1 MNLIQ
6 IIGNVFV
13 VDRKIN
19 KEIFLNAFIITILT
33 ALLKFIFEKQ
43 PAFGNFTISEIITYP
58 LFIAT
63 ILLITDKSK
72 IIKKIFTENFKKRDI
87 IYLIP
92 LILIIIPFISI
103 RPTEFACFLIL
114 LFFISGF
121 QRIVIQK
128 TKALF
133 FAEISEFMDFIQV
146 YGYIRASFFGFTI
159 LWFSTIID
167 LNSEML
173 WIVFFFMILIIQIE
187 FLVNLYPYCKK
198 HTDIE
203 RTILILRKI
212 AENKNIKINKLV
224 PLINVSDNLIK
235 KQLKRLILANYISIK
250 NGHIKL
256 KDEYQKIYD
265 GTL

>member
-1 MNLIQ
+1 MMHF
-6 IIGNVFV
+6 IGNVFV

-19 KEIFLNAFIITILT
+19 KEIFLRALLVTFLT
-33 ALLKFIFEKQ
+33 ALLKFIFEK
-43 PAFGNFTISEIITYP
+43 PAVFGNFTISEIITYP

-63 ILLITDKSK
+63 ILLISDKFK
-72 IIKKIFTENFKKRDI
+72 IIKKFFMGNFKKLVI

-92 LILIIIPFISI
+92 LILIITPFILI
-103 RPTEFACFLIL
+103 RPIEFAYLLIL

-133 FAEISEFMDFIQV
+133 FAEIPEFMDFIQV

-167 LNSEML
+167 LNSELL
-173 WIVFFFMILIIQIE
+173 WIIFFFTILIIQIE
-187 FLVNLYPYCKK
+187 FLVNLYPYCRK
-198 HTDIE
+198 HKDIE
-203 RTILILRKI
+203 KTILILRKI
-212 AENKNIKINKLV
+212 AENKNIKINELV
-224 PLINVSDNLIK
+224 SLSNVSDNLTK

-265 GTL
+265 GKL

>member
-1 MNLIQ
+1 MNLMQ
-6 IIGNVFV
+6 FIGNIFV

-19 KEIFLNAFIITILT
+19 REIILSAFIVTFLT
-33 ALLKFIFEKQ
+33 ALLKFIFERQ
-43 PAFGNFTISEIITYP
+43 PIYRNITISEIITYP

-63 ILLITDKSK
+63 IFLISGKFK
-72 IIKKIFTENFKKRDI
+72 IVKKFFIENFKLLVI

-92 LILIIIPFISI
+92 LILIIIPFIFI
-103 RPTEFACFLIL
+103 RPIEYAFFLIL

-133 FAEISEFMDFIQV
+133 FAEIPEFMDFIQV

-167 LNSEML
+167 LNSEMF
-173 WIVFFFMILIIQIE
+173 WIIFFSMILIIQIE
-187 FLVNLYPYCKK
+187 FLANLYPYCRK

-212 AENKNIKINKLV
+212 GENKNIKINELV
-224 PLINVSDNLIK
+224 SLINVSDNLLK
-235 KQLKRLILANYISIK
+235 KQLNRLILANYISIE

-265 GTL
+265 GKI

>member
-1 MNLIQ
+1 MNLMQ
-6 IIGNVFV
+6 FIGNIFV

-19 KEIFLNAFIITILT
+19 REIILSALIGTFLI

-43 PAFGNFTISEIITYP
+43 PISGNISISEIITYP

-63 ILLITDKSK
+63 IFLISSKFK
-72 IIKKIFTENFKKRDI
+72 IIKKFFIGNFKLLVI

-92 LILIIIPFISI
+92 LILIIIPFIFI
-103 RPTEFACFLIL
+103 RPIEYFYLLTL

-133 FAEISEFMDFIQV
+133 FAEIPEFMDFIQV
-146 YGYIRASFFGFTI
+146 YGYIRASFFGFGI
-159 LWFSTIID
+159 LWFSTIIV
-167 LNSEML
+167 LKSEIV
-173 WIVFFFMILIIQIE
+173 WIIFFSMVLIIQIQ
-187 FLVNLYPYCKK
+187 FLANLYPYCRK

-203 RTILILRKI
+203 TTILILRKI
-212 AENKNIKINKLV
+212 AEYKNIKINELV
-224 PLINVSDNLIK
+224 SLINVSDNLIK
-235 KQLKRLILANYISIK
+235 KQLNRLILANYISLE

-265 GTL
+265 GKL